1 MLTSHKI
8 NIELIAIGLE
18 NRYVV
23 LIREMQKRVK
33 VILIPGNEI
42 VVYRFNSGFQEL
54 VGEEAER
61 YVQSL
66 LESAYIIEHY

>member
-1 MLTSHKI
+1 M
-8 NIELIAIGLE
+8 ELIVIGLE
-18 NRYVV
+18 NRYAA
-23 LIREMQKRVK
+23 LIREIQKRVK

-66 LESAYIIEHY
+66 LDSAYIIEYY